1 MKTKFLG
8 IAAIS
13 FLLAFSFTGCKKD
26 DPEPKKNIAKLGAQA
41 NTSVGGFLSVS
52 EKKVYTMQEAF
63 QKQEKIDILCFYQE
77 GDNNIAIAGPGSG
90 IKDIFTGD
98 AAPENWSVQNKT
110 LFTKPTVDLTVADFD
125 ALEDG
130 DAIIETYFN
139 AEQTSGNKKAKD
151 LKVNDIWTFKTA
163 GNIFGV
169 IKVTAVQQGE
179 TGFVEFE
186 YKVK

>member
-13 FLLAFSFTGCKKD
+13 FLLAFCFTGCKKD
-26 DPEPKKNIAKLGAQA
+26 DPEPKNIVKLGAQA

-63 QKQEKIDILCFYQE
+63 QNQEKIDIFCFYEE
-77 GDNNIAIAGPGSG
+77 GVNNIAIAGPGTG
-90 IKDIFTGD
+90 IDGIFTGD
-98 AAPENWSVQNKT
+98 AAPQNWDVKNLT
-110 LFTKPTVDLTVADFD
+110 RFTKPTVDLTVADFD
-125 ALEDG
+125 ALKDG

-139 AEQTSGNKKAKD
+139 AEQTSGYKKAKD
-151 LKVNDIWTFKTA
+151 LKINDIYTFKTE
-163 GNIFGV
+163 GNIFGI

-179 TGFVEFE
+179 TGFDEFE
-186 YKVK
+186 YKLK